1 MKTKLSITVAL
12 LLCIAILQSCAEDP
26 ILPAS
31 GEGTEELRRTAL
43 LRETEDY
50 GGDYIDSFVFFGES
64 TTYHMKNR
72 GVLSGG
78 TETKQILADKSG
90 TAILDE
96 NTYKMQILHPG
107 NKQLMPIHDVLK
119 DIKPKYLVLTFGLN
133 GAVQNVKRGRE
144 YFTSCYKKLIDTVRS
159 ASPDTKIILQSCF
172 PVAENMDM
180 TNYSVTQG
188 QLNERIKTLNGWTM
202 ELADSEGLRYLNTYE
217 ALTDKSGNLKL
228 EYQAGDG
235 HHLTKDAYIVVL
247 NYIRTHG
254 YK

>member
-12 LLCIAILQSCAEDP
+12 LLCIAILQSCAEDTT
-26 ILPAS
+26 LPTS
-31 GEGTEELRRTAL
+31 GNSTEDTRQTAL

-50 GGDYIDSFVFFGES
+50 GDDYIDSFVFFGES
-64 TTYHMKNR
+64 TTYHMKSR

-78 TETKQILADKSG
+78 TETKQVLADKSG

-96 NTYKMQILHPG
+96 NTYKMQILHPSSG
-107 NKQLMPIHDVLK
+107 KLASLSEVLS

-133 GAVQNVKRGRE
+133 GAVQNVKRGHE
-144 YFTSCYKKLIDTVRS
+144 YFTSCYKKLIDTVR
-159 ASPDTKIILQSCF
+159 ASSPNTKIILQSCF
-172 PVAENMDM
+172 PVAKNMDM
-180 TNYSVTQG
+180 TNYSVTQE
-188 QLNERIKTLNGWTM
+188 QLNDRINTLNGWTM
-202 ELADSEGLRYLNTYE
+202 ELAESEDLRYLNTCE
-217 ALTDKSGNLKL
+217 ALTDGSGNLKL

-235 HHLTKDAYIVVL
+235 HHLTRNAYIVVL